1 MTKIFRSDEQDQF
14 FKLIQKHIED
24 PDAPLLLEGAT
35 GLGKTLPFLVA
46 AAASGKKVAIVF
58 PTHQLI
64 NQAMDS
70 WDLETTLA
78 AYPTVVVQAFKPR
91 SFFKDAPAD
100 YVAQKEEAL
109 DADIMFCTS
118 SIINNE
124 LFKLIFFSIIK
135 STNLL

>member
-1 MTKIFRSDEQDQF
+1 MIKIFRSDEQDQF

-70 WDLETTLA
+70 WDLETTLS
-78 AYPTVVVQAFKPR
+78 AYPTVVVQAFKPQ
-91 SFFKDAPAD
+91 SFF
-100 YVAQKEEAL
+100 
-109 DADIMFCTS
+109 MT
-118 SIINNE
+118 
-124 LFKLIFFSIIK
+124 
-135 STNLL
+135 